1 MSAENGFVS
10 NASNL
15 MKKYSD
21 EMNVQISEMREE
33 FTGEV
38 KSVKTQMDAVQE
50 SVKEFVE
57 IGTATDTKAGLVM
70 ASDDVSVDG
79 KGKMSIV
86 DKNIL
91 KDDVDGTKYKMGVSD
106 GGLYYEEVA
115 TEAQTE

>member
-15 MKKYSD
+15 MKKYTD
-21 EMNVQISEMREE
+21 EMNSQMNEMRTE
-33 FTGEV
+33 FNGKVDQVEND
-38 KSVKTQMDAVQE
+38 MD
-50 SVKEFVE
+50 SVKEAVKDFVE

-70 ASDDVSVDG
+70 ASDDISTDG

-91 KDDVDGTKYKMGVSD
+91 KDDVDGTKYKLGVSD
-106 GGLYYEEVA
+106 GGLYYEE
-115 TEAQTE
+115 TNNE

>member
-15 MKKYSD
+15 MKKYTD
-21 EMNVQISEMREE
+21 EMNSQVDDMRTE
-33 FTGEV
+33 FNDKVDKVEND
-38 KSVKTQMDAVQE
+38 MD
-50 SVKEFVE
+50 SVKEAVKDFVE

-70 ASDDVSVDG
+70 ASEDISTDG

-91 KDDVDGTKYKMGVSD
+91 KDDVDGTKYKLGVSD
-106 GGLYYEEVA
+106 GGLYYEE
-115 TEAQTE
+115 TNNG